1 MCRMLA
7 FTGYE
12 SMGDLLQRFQKL
24 AVDGKSTDG
33 RGHRDGWGIGWFNP
47 GCYLIKKGECA
58 VTSRTYA
65 DTVTRVNRES
75 PQVVLAHLR
84 KASPG
89 TPVTD
94 EEAHPFQKDNLLF
107 CHNGSI
113 YQVGGKPLGE
123 ELDSILFFKKIQ
135 ETSLKEAISYFRA
148 LKYTSLTCILTD
160 SNTIWAYRDCT
171 EKEDY
176 YTLYYLKT
184 KEYVLFCSE
193 PIIPGAWTLLGNGE
207 LVTAST
213 SLDITAELLTP

>member
-12 SMGDLLQRFQKL
+12 HMEDLLQQFQKL

-33 RGHRDGWGIGWFNP
+33 KGHRDGWGIGWVNP
-47 GCYLIKKGECA
+47 GCYLVKKAECA
-58 VTSRTYA
+58 VSSRTYA
-65 DTVTRVNRES
+65 DTVTRVNCES
-75 PQVVLAHLR
+75 PQVILAHLR

-94 EEAHPFQKDNLLF
+94 EEAHPFQKDNFLF

-113 YQVGGKPLGE
+113 YQVDGKPLGDQ
-123 ELDSILFFKKIQ
+123 LDSILFFKKIQ
-135 ETSLKEAISYFRA
+135 KTSLKEAISYFRA

-160 SNTIWAYRDCT
+160 GHTIWAYRDYT

-184 KEYVLFCSE
+184 RGYILFCSE
-193 PIIPGAWTLLGNGE
+193 PIIPGAWTLLKNGE
-207 LVTAST
+207 LVTASP
-213 SLDITAELLTP
+213 SLDITTELLTP